1 MDEMALIESLK
12 LLFNITAHKPELAV
26 NFTDCVS
33 NLFSILIHI
42 KLPST
47 PLQPPVS
54 STVNALMNL
63 DIPEACSSEA
73 NTQGLVKILERSI
86 TSYPKSELEQQ
97 AMPLLTLLRKYHAA
111 ASPSV
116 KEAMQKQLLPSDEA
130 RSKPLGKDDTLPSQ
144 LLRFS
149 VSPTLLSL
157 RDNISTL
164 LFELSDSDAAK
175 FIHNIGY
182 GYASGFLATHKI
194 EVPQSAMAASSTSA
208 PDSEDINPVTGQH
221 RAAEPEDNLPEMTQ
235 EEKEREA
242 ERLYVLFERCVSF
255 DLPLANSSHRFDLH
269 RALAYT

>member
-26 NFTDCVS
+26 NFTDCVLD
-33 NLFSILIHI
+33 LFSILTHI
-42 KLPST
+42 KLPSP

-54 STVNALMNL
+54 PTVNAIMNL
-63 DIPEACSSEA
+63 DIPETCSSEA
-73 NTQGLVKILERSI
+73 NTQVLVKILERSI
-86 TSYPKSELEQQ
+86 ISYPESELDQQ
-97 AMPLLTLLRKYHAA
+97 AMPLLTLLRRYYAA

-116 KEAMQKQLLPSDEA
+116 KEAMQKQVLPSNEA

-144 LLRFS
+144 LLRVS

-157 RDNISTL
+157 RDNISAL

-208 PDSEDINPVTGQH
+208 PDAEDINPVTGQR

-242 ERLYVLFERCVSF
+242 ERLYVLFERCVPF
-255 DLPLANSSHRFDLH
+255 DLPITD
-269 RALAYT
+269 